1 MHVVFMNPQGNFDP
15 QDSYLTEHPD
25 FGGQLVYVKELAQAM
40 STRGHKI
47 DIVTRKIQ
55 DKSWPEFS
63 SDQDSYPGFE
73 ENLRILRFSFG
84 GKKFLKK
91 EELWPHIPDLV
102 DKMLQ
107 FYGENQPDFITSHY
121 ADGGYAAKLA
131 LELAGIP
138 FSFTGH
144 SLGAQKLDK
153 LVLAN
158 NSWSNLNEQFKFSK
172 RIAAERNSM
181 KYAAKVFVSTEQ
193 ERVDQYSHPLY
204 QKAVDTVDGQKFE
217 VIPPGVNETIFH
229 QRLSSTD
236 TRQASKLDA
245 IPGLNEKPAIL
256 VSSRLDKKKNIEGLV
271 KAYSESRAL
280 RNAASLVLCVRG
292 IDDPKLD
299 IFSLEKEEKEVLGNI
314 IDMIDSNNMA
324 SQVYFLNISSQIEL
338 AATYR
343 YFAQLGSVFALTSVY
358 EPFGLAPIEA
368 AATGLVPIVTKN
380 GGPADIFSNGT
391 GILIDPLCSKS
402 IANGLMEGL
411 DKHKELSSAVVNH
424 VNKKFSWNKTA
435 ESYIT
440 AIDKIVSTH
449 IKSASTQESI
459 LDCEE
464 EIETYLTRRF
474 A

>member
-40 STRGHKI
+40 SRRGHKI

-84 GKKFLKK
+84 GKKFLRK

-107 FYGENQPDFITSHY
+107 FYGKNQPDFITSHY

-131 LELAGIP
+131 LESAGIP

-153 LVLAN
+153 LALVN
-158 NSWSNLNEQFKFSK
+158 NCWLNLNEQFKFSK
-172 RIAAERNSM
+172 RIAAERNSI

-204 QKAVDTVDGQKFE
+204 QKAVDPVDSKKFE
-217 VIPPGVNETIFH
+217 VIPPGVNETIFN
-229 QRLSSTD
+229 QRLSATD
-236 TRQASKLDA
+236 TQQISELDA

-271 KAYSESRAL
+271 NSEK
-280 RNAASLVLCVRG
+280 G
-292 IDDPKLD
+292 
-299 IFSLEKEEKEVLGNI
+299 
-314 IDMIDSNNMA
+314 
-324 SQVYFLNISSQIEL
+324 
-338 AATYR
+338 
-343 YFAQLGSVFALTSVY
+343 FAML
-358 EPFGLAPIEA
+358 
-368 AATGLVPIVTKN
+368 
-380 GGPADIFSNGT
+380 
-391 GILIDPLCSKS
+391 
-402 IANGLMEGL
+402 
-411 DKHKELSSAVVNH
+411 HH
-424 VNKKFSWNKTA
+424 
-435 ESYIT
+435 
-440 AIDKIVSTH
+440 
-449 IKSASTQESI
+449 
-459 LDCEE
+459 
-464 EIETYLTRRF
+464 
-474 A
+474 